1 MSRRYVLD
9 SCALL
14 TFLQDEPGAQM
25 VEDLL
30 LAEDTEVFVSSIN
43 LGEVLY
49 IVHRSFGEQAAALVE
64 TKVLDTPK
72 VKVVEASWARV
83 RAAARIKA
91 GGGISF
97 ADCFGAALA
106 EEMNATLV
114 TSDADFRRLEAGGR
128 ISIAWLS

>member
-1 MSRRYVLD
+1 VPRRYILD

-14 TFLQDEPGAQM
+14 AFLQDEPGAQM

-30 LAEDTEVFVSSIN
+30 VAEDTEVSMSAIN

-49 IVHRSFGEQAAALVE
+49 IVHRSFGEQAATLVE

-72 VKVVEASWARV
+72 VKVMEASWVRV
-83 RAAARIKA
+83 RAAAKVKA

-106 EEMNATLV
+106 EEMDATLV
-114 TSDADFRRLEAGGR
+114 TSDADFRRLEADGR
-128 ISIAWLS
+128 ISIVWLS

>member
-1 MSRRYVLD
+1 
-9 SCALL
+9 
-14 TFLQDEPGAQM
+14 M

-30 LAEDTEVFVSSIN
+30 VAEDTEVSMSAIN

-49 IVHRSFGEQAAALVE
+49 IVHRSFGEQAATLVE

-72 VKVVEASWARV
+72 VKVMEASWVRV
-83 RAAARIKA
+83 RAAAKVKA

-106 EEMNATLV
+106 EEMDATLV
-114 TSDADFRRLEAGGR
+114 TSDADFRRLEADGR
-128 ISIAWLS
+128 ISIVWLS